1 MNFVDEVEIDVRGG
15 HGGAGCVSFLREKFR
30 PRGGPDGGNG
40 GDGGDVV
47 LVVDPGLSTLLDFRY
62 QRRLT
67 ARNGEPGRGKDQFGR
82 RGRDV
87 RARVPPGT
95 VVRDAE
101 SGEIIA
107 DLKAPGESTVV
118 AHGGRGGRGNAS
130 YASPTN
136 QAPRRSQP
144 GTPGEEHRLRLELVL
159 MADIGLLGF
168 PNVGKSTLIRRV
180 SAARP
185 RVADYP
191 FTTLVPHLG
200 VVRLGDFRSF
210 VLADIPGLI
219 EGAHEGH
226 GLGLRFLRHL
236 SRTELLIH
244 LVDISGLSER
254 DPLDDLDVIN
264 RELEHFDRRLVSKP
278 QLVAGNRIDLVT
290 STRWLEQIAQRFRGR
305 GILLHMISAAT
316 GEGVQELMNAA
327 AAKLDELRLR
337 NALPTGPGEPHG
349 SHVG

>member
-1 MNFVDEVEIDVRGG
+1 MKFVDEVEIDVRGG
-15 HGGAGCVSFLREKFR
+15 HGGPGCVSFLREKFR

-47 LVVDPGLSTLLDFRY
+47 LVVDSGLSTLLDFRY
-62 QRRLT
+62 QRRLA
-67 ARNGEPGRGKDQFGR
+67 ARNGEPGRGKNQFGR
-82 RGRDV
+82 RGQDA

-95 VVRDAE
+95 IVREAE

-107 DLKAPGESTVV
+107 DLKAPGESAVV

-130 YASPTN
+130 YASSTN
-136 QAPRRSQP
+136 QTPRRSQP
-144 GTPGEEHRLRLELVL
+144 GTPGEEHRLRLELVV
-159 MADIGLLGF
+159 MADVGLLGF

-200 VVRLGDFRSF
+200 VVRLGDFQSF

-244 LVDISGLSER
+244 LVDVSSLSGR

-264 RELEHFDRRLVSKP
+264 RELAHFDVRLASKP
-278 QLVAGNRIDLVT
+278 QIVAGNKIDLVT
-290 STRWLEQIAQRFRGR
+290 SESWLEQIAQRFRRR
-305 GILLHMISAAT
+305 GIPLHMISAAT
-316 GEGVQELMNAA
+316 GQGVQELINEAG
-327 AAKLDELRLR
+327 AKLDKLRR
-337 NALPTGPGEPHG
+337 PDAQPARPGEPQG
-349 SHVG
+349 GQVA

>member
-1 MNFVDEVEIDVRGG
+1 MKFVDEVEIDVRGG
-15 HGGAGCVSFLREKFR
+15 HGGAGCVSFLHEKFR
-30 PRGGPDGGNG
+30 PRGGPDGGKG

-47 LVVDPGLSTLLDFRY
+47 FIVDSGLSTLLDFRY
-62 QRRLT
+62 QRRLA
-67 ARNGEPGRGKDQFGR
+67 ARNGEPGRGKNQYGR
-82 RGRDV
+82 RGKDV
-87 RARVPPGT
+87 QARVPPGT
-95 VVRDAE
+95 VVREVE

-107 DLKAPGESTVV
+107 DLKAPGESAVV
-118 AHGGRGGRGNAS
+118 ARGGRGGRGNAS

-136 QAPRRSQP
+136 QTPRRSQP
-144 GTPGEEHRLRLELVL
+144 GIPGEERRLRLELLL
-159 MADIGLLGF
+159 MADVGLLGF

-200 VVRLGDFRSF
+200 VVRLDDFRSF
-210 VLADIPGLI
+210 VLADIPGLV
-219 EGAHEGH
+219 EGAHSGH

-244 LVDISGLSER
+244 MVDISGLSER

-264 RELEHFDRRLVSKP
+264 RELAHFDQRLASKA
-278 QLVAGNRIDLVT
+278 QIVAGNKIDLVT
-290 STRWLEQIAQRFRGR
+290 SEGWLQQVSQRFLNK
-305 GILLHMISAAT
+305 GIALHLISAAT

-327 AAKLDELRLR
+327 AAKLDELRHQV
-337 NALPTGPGEPHG
+337 AQATGPDEPRG
-349 SHVG
+349 DLVG